1 MPEEDVPVSNQTVGE
16 NSVTNEK
23 VVVVALPVKEEQDA
37 VVTLLHQMGLQVHL
51 LTSGKQ
57 ALITLEDIVCDCIV
71 MDMQL
76 GDMHAWELL
85 GGLREIVDLRRLP
98 VIVIT
103 NEQSPT
109 PLNNVTPLVRPFAV
123 ARLKALLHKIL

>member
-1 MPEEDVPVSNQTVGE
+1 MSDEDVPVSKQSVGE
-16 NSVTNEK
+16 NAVTNEK
-23 VVVVALPVKEEQDA
+23 VVVVALPVQEEREA
-37 VVTLLHQMGLQVHL
+37 VVSLLEEMGLQVHL

-57 ALITLEDIVCDCIV
+57 ALITLEDIVCDCLV

-103 NEQSPT
+103 NEQSPI
-109 PLNNVTPLVRPFAV
+109 PLNNVIPLVRPFAV
-123 ARLKALLHKIL
+123 ARLKTLLNRIL